1 MGMCLALTV
10 VYLAIGSTC
19 LVAFEYV
26 ARARG
31 SLRLT

>member
-1 MGMCLALTV
+1 MCLVLSI
-10 VYLAIGSTC
+10 VYLAIGGTC
-19 LVAFEYV
+19 LIAFEYV

>member
-1 MGMCLALTV
+1 MCGLLSL
-10 VYLAIGSTC
+10 VYLAIGATC
-19 LVAFEYV
+19 LVAFEHV